1 MIAAIICGFQSFFWK
16 ALREVNRRS
25 LRYLT
30 YKNRKK
36 PFRDSMKSKPK
47 VYWCY
52 SCSSPALV
60 FCRLKKYFILLFL
73 DKSKAKFLMLTLF
86 QVHSCF
92 LRLFKIN
99 ILSFYSK
106 KSWFDLI
113 LQSSNPRYVLLE
125 SKSPYS
131 SNFHRDR
138 GRSLTVLRL

>member
-1 MIAAIICGFQSFFWK
+1 MIAAIIRGFQSFFWK
-16 ALREVNRRS
+16 ALSEDNRRS
-25 LRYLT
+25 LRNHSEILW
-30 YKNRKK
+30 KAS
-36 PFRDSMKSKPK
+36 PE

-52 SCSSPALV
+52 SCSGPALV

-73 DKSKAKFLMLTLF
+73 NKSKAKFLMLTLY

-106 KSWFDLI
+106 KSLFDLI

-131 SNFHRDR
+131 CNFHRDR